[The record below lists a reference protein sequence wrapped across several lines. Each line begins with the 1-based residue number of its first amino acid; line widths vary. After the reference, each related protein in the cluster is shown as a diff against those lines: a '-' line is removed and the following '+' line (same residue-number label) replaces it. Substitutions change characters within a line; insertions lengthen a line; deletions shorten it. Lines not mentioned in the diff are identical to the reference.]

1 MININVD
8 ADTPLFAQLTEQ
20 IKLAVAK
27 GKIEPGQ
34 PLPSIRQLSADLDLN
49 PKTVAKAYKV
59 LERDSIIE
67 TKGYRGT
74 FVHLDAKQNCQFDL
88 LDWLKT
94 KVSNDV
100 KEYRARGATDSEI
113 RAALAAALSNEL

>member
-27 GKIEPGQ
+27 DKIEPGQ
-34 PLPSIRQLSADLDLN
+34 PLPSIRQLSSDLDLN
-49 PKTVAKAYKV
+49 PKTVAKAYKL

-100 KEYRARGATDSEI
+100 KAYRDRGATDSEI
-113 RAALAAALSNEL
+113 RAALAAALSNEH